1 MNTVLVSLVS
11 EQTIPN
17 ILAIHHF
24 NPDELLFITTK
35 EMEEKK
41 KVEAILNTLSDL
53 NLGYHDRSNRI
64 IVLEDSIL
72 DCHRKIE
79 QWINGKENSEFI
91 VNLTGGTKIMSISA
105 HEFFKDYSSKMI
117 YIPIPKNEF
126 IVPFPKKSPG
136 KPIELKLRLSV
147 SQYLNAY
154 GLNVIQKEKLDTY
167 QREAIQRR
175 DLSAWMVTHYERV
188 KNLLIWFSIHLR
200 GHRSDKQFPLSQ
212 PYNMATEE
220 EKELLRKL
228 DFKDEEG
235 KISKTLTRSEIKY
248 LTGGWLEE
256 FCFNEVFDLVS
267 HGIDHCVI
275 GLRLKNAQGR
285 DNEFDVMFT
294 KENELY
300 FIECKSLDQKE
311 DKETDILYK
320 IGALQ
325 KEFGLRVKSFLVT
338 TSSSVI
344 KDNQLVPSIR
354 ERAEQFKTSIIHSHQ
369 VKDFK
374 KVISKQLKIE
384 GIENDRN

>member
-1 MNTVLVSLVS
+1 MKSVLVSLVS

-41 KVEAILNTLSDL
+41 KVDAILSTLSDL
-53 NLGYHDRSNRI
+53 KMDYLNRSHRL

-72 DCHRKIE
+72 DCHKKIE
-79 QWINGKENSEFI
+79 QWINGKEDSNFI

-105 HEFFKDYSSKMI
+105 YEFFKDYSSKMI

-136 KPIELKLRLSV
+136 KPTELKLRLSV
-147 SQYLNAY
+147 PQYLSAY
-154 GLNVIQKEKLDTY
+154 GLEVIQKEKLETY
-167 QREAIQRR
+167 RQEALQRR
-175 DLSAWMVTHYERV
+175 ELSSWIVMHYEKV
-188 KNLLIWFSIHLR
+188 KKLLVWFSNYLR
-200 GHRSDKQFPLSQ
+200 EHRSDKKYTISQ
-212 PYNMATEE
+212 SYHMPTQEE
-220 EKELLRKL
+220 GELLRKL
-228 DFKDEEG
+228 DFQYKQRT
-235 KISKTLTRSEIKY
+235 ISKTLPRSEIKY

-256 FCFNEVFDLVS
+256 FCFNEILS
-267 HGIDHCVI
+267 LKGRGIDDCVT
-275 GLRLKNAQGR
+275 GLRLRNAQGR

-294 KENELY
+294 KDNELY

-311 DKETDILYK
+311 DKETNILYK

-344 KDNQLVPSIR
+344 KDGQLVPSVR
-354 ERAEQFKTSIIHSHQ
+354 ERAEQFKTTIIHSDQ
-369 VKDFK
+369 VKELK
-374 KVISKQLKIE
+374 QEISKKL
-384 GIENDRN
+384 GIGGSAI